1 MENQVIEKSVTARW
15 MIILSLALLAFAT
28 KIFYNIY
35 LHPLANYPGP
45 RIYAA
50 SSFPVAFAQL
60 SGKYHLFTQK
70 AHEDYGT
77 VVRISP
83 NELSFISAAA
93 WNHIYARH
101 QGNPPLPRDKT
112 FFNDMLV
119 DKKTL
124 TMADTE
130 NHARLR
136 KAMNPAF
143 SSRALASQEPILQQ
157 NVELFLEKLH
167 DHATRGLQLDLRLWY
182 NYITFD
188 MIGDLAFGESF
199 GCLDSSKFHAWV
211 QFVVD
216 YFYVATL
223 LQVVHRFCP
232 LNKLLAV
239 LIPSSLM
246 EQKEQHAGLTAEK
259 VKRRMKRRTDR
270 LDFVHPLIEARD
282 SGAISTDE
290 IEQQASILILAGGET
305 TSIALTSATFLLLQN
320 PDKMENLTK
329 ELQTHFQHE
338 SEIDVSS
345 IKKLVY
351 LQAVI
356 QETLRMFPPIT
367 NGFPRQTIIG
377 GVQIDGHVVPDQ
389 TVVNISHWSAYRSE
403 RNFSRPTEFLPER
416 WLGEDPQF
424 ATDVKDAFQPFSV
437 GPQSCIGKKFAYDSM
452 KIILART
459 LWRFDMKLDLISKE
473 KYSQPQVSYVSFHQ
487 SPLLV
492 TLVDRET

>member
-1 MENQVIEKSVTARW
+1 
-15 MIILSLALLAFAT
+15 
-28 KIFYNIY
+28 
-35 LHPLANYPGP
+35 
-45 RIYAA
+45 
-50 SSFPVAFAQL
+50 
-60 SGKYHLFTQK
+60 
-70 AHEDYGT
+70 
-77 VVRISP
+77 
-83 NELSFISAAA
+83 
-93 WNHIYARH
+93 
-101 QGNPPLPRDKT
+101 
-112 FFNDMLV
+112 
-119 DKKTL
+119 
-124 TMADTE
+124 MADTE